1 VKAPHTATPTNPM
14 RISVLFF
21 ARAREATDLNQLS
34 VDIEDG
40 TTAGQLLEQLV
51 RQYPKLQE
59 IRSCLVL
66 AVNQEY
72 ADETTTLTDRS
83 EVALIPPIS
92 GG

>member
-1 VKAPHTATPTNPM
+1 M

-21 ARAREATDLNQLS
+21 ARAREATDLNHLS
-34 VDIEDG
+34 IDVENG

-51 RQYPKLQE
+51 RQHPKLQE

-72 ADETTTLTDRS
+72 ADETTTLTDGS
-83 EVALIPPIS
+83 ELALIPPIS